1 MFLKSRKILSILIA
15 GILSLSLAA
24 CGGKNE
30 SAAPGSS
37 AGAGD
42 AGSVSTAAATEAA
55 GNDTESTEA
64 SAAAET
70 NEAEEGADSV
80 QDSSVQAAYKTADY
94 IQDEIVIAETDQYK
108 LTATGFDP
116 DYANGGTEGFLVHMK
131 MENKTE
137 KEYEYM
143 TIGSTSVNH
152 VYLNSITIPE
162 EKYINPVAKPGDSA
176 ELAIIIPA
184 TSLEEYNISSVD
196 AISFSIQAMSTELQD
211 AYRSGKTD
219 SAEQL
224 YETDYVTE
232 TYTFSPT
239 GMDYEEVAPPDVFTE
254 DKYYIIIDNDAL
266 TMGVRKNEDGTV
278 INEDGIFFDFVVHT
292 DKTEDLFMYI
302 HDITVD
308 GNPLYSVEG
317 DGEISDIPLGTNFST
332 ESNMLFTQYHLIDKN
347 NLDGNKIEEP
357 ETIQFLIQIN
367 SAEDSSELYNETL
380 TYSFK

>member
-308 GNPLYSVEG
+308 GNPLYSVDG

-332 ESNMLFTQYHLIDKN
+332 ESNMLFTQYNLIDKN

>member
-1 MFLKSRKILSILIA
+1 
-15 GILSLSLAA
+15 
-24 CGGKNE
+24 
-30 SAAPGSS
+30 
-37 AGAGD
+37 
-42 AGSVSTAAATEAA
+42 
-55 GNDTESTEA
+55 
-64 SAAAET
+64 
-70 NEAEEGADSV
+70 
-80 QDSSVQAAYKTADY
+80 
-94 IQDEIVIAETDQYK
+94 
-108 LTATGFDP
+108 
-116 DYANGGTEGFLVHMK
+116 
-131 MENKTE
+131 
-137 KEYEYM
+137 
-143 TIGSTSVNH
+143 
-152 VYLNSITIPE
+152 
-162 EKYINPVAKPGDSA
+162 
-176 ELAIIIPA
+176 
-184 TSLEEYNISSVD
+184 
-196 AISFSIQAMSTELQD
+196 MSTELQD

-254 DKYYIIIDNDAL
+254 DKYYIIIENDAL

-308 GNPLYSVEG
+308 GNPLYSVDG

-332 ESNMLFTQYHLIDKN
+332 ESNMLFTQYNLIDKN

>member
-308 GNPLYSVEG
+308 GNPLYSVDG